1 MDKIMKKG
9 PRTSDMLLFR
19 LQNNLRKIS
28 LLVNDYVTK
37 FDDVLWSC
45 FGVIPKIALV
55 DLCKIIDGIINHST
69 FIVFLNLESMEG
81 KGKIYKKLN
90 ISRMKRVF

>member
-37 FDDVLWSC
+37 FDDVL
-45 FGVIPKIALV
+45 
-55 DLCKIIDGIINHST
+55 
-69 FIVFLNLESMEG
+69 
-81 KGKIYKKLN
+81 
-90 ISRMKRVF
+90 